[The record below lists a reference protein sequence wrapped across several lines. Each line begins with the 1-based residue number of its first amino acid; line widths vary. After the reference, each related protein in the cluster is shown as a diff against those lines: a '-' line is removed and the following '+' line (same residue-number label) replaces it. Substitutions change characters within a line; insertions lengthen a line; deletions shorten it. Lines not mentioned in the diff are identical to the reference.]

1 MALDQGIGQGSNRFV
16 KAKIAKLLPG
26 QAIGHGNRE
35 QDAVGGSGDEAMS
48 GVADRSR
55 ISDRFSLRVLSI
67 LTLVAIWKIASL
79 FLSETILPGPWPVVQ
94 TMYDNL
100 NAAKSYIDI
109 GATIYR
115 VFAGIMIATI
125 GGLVLGLMM
134 GLSRRAEYFFD
145 SWVLV
150 GLTIPAVVY
159 GIVGI
164 LWFGLNSTAAI
175 IAIAMTA
182 IPAVALN
189 IWQGVKAIDMSLVHM
204 ARAFRFPA
212 LAILR
217 LVIIP
222 QILPFLLAAFRYA
235 LGIGWKTATIVEVIG
250 LSTGVG
256 YELNYWFGFFN
267 MRQVFAWTLTFTAVL
282 LLFEFLI
289 LKPVE
294 WYLTRWRSEVQV
306 A

>member
-1 MALDQGIGQGSNRFV
+1 MAVDEGIGLTASKRITT
-16 KAKIAKLLPG
+16 KIAKVLPD
-26 QAIGHGNRE
+26 QATS
-35 QDAVGGSGDEAMS
+35 GSDSSDHEAT
-48 GVADRSR
+48 ARSR
-55 ISDRFSLRVLSI
+55 ISERFSLRALSI
-67 LTLVAIWKIASL
+67 LALLAIWQIASL
-79 FLSETILPGPWPVVQ
+79 FLSDTILPGPWPVVQ

-100 NAAKSYIDI
+100 GAAKSYVDI

-115 VFAGIMIATI
+115 VFGGIIIATI
-125 GGLVLGLMM
+125 GGFVLGLAM

-189 IWQGVKAIDMSLVHM
+189 MWQGVKAIDMSLVHM

-212 LAILR
+212 LAVLR

-222 QILPFLLAAFRYA
+222 QVLPYLLAAFRYA

-256 YELNYWFGFFN
+256 YELNYWFGLFN
-267 MRQVFAWTLTFTAVL
+267 MKQVFAWTLTFTAVL

-289 LKPVE
+289 FKPVE
-294 WYLTRWRSEVQV
+294 WYLTRWRSEVQD